1 MAVPKGKISKARRNK
16 RRANWK
22 LSAPNL
28 VECSKCGE
36 LMMSH
41 HACKSCGTY
50 NKREVVKVED

>member
-1 MAVPKGKISKARRNK
+1 MAVPKSRISKARRNS

-41 HACKSCGTY
+41 RACKSCGTY
-50 NKREVVKVED
+50 NKREVVKVEA